1 MCCTAMSK
9 VNNIEERVQYS
20 YRKIDIGMPVYTD
33 DIAAAAAAAGGI
45 PKLKKE
51 YGIVQRWK
59 R

>member
-1 MCCTAMSK
+1 MSK
-9 VNNIEERVQYS
+9 VNKIEERVQYS

-33 DIAAAAAAAGGI
+33 DIAAAAGGGI

>member
-33 DIAAAAAAAGGI
+33 DIAAAAGRI